1 MVRDEDEDEDADEN
15 AADDHDDDDIE
26 EEEAEEEGNDDDD
39 VDVDVDGGAGGDNH
53 HKHASVQRYTN
64 ILGVI
69 QHTHKITYKNVHKH
83 AETIWHTQIWQG
95 LSLILSSLHAPCI
108 DHTWGWSTERA
119 NKAWQLQPATNIDS
133 MR

>member
-39 VDVDVDGGAGGDNH
+39 IDVDVDGGDNH